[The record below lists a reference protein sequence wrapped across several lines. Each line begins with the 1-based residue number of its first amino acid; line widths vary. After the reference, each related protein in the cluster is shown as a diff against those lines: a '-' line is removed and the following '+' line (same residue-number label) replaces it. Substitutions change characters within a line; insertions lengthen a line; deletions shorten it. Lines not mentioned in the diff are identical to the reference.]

1 MLNFF
6 SHNIFLMKIHI
17 GIPARF
23 GSTRFPGKPLKDI
36 NGLSM
41 LEHCYRRAKLV
52 PNIESVFI
60 AAGDNLIGE
69 FCKNKDLNF
78 ILTDPKIQRPGI
90 RVQKAAETLNP
101 KKDDII
107 VVWQGDEPLIY
118 PEMVSK
124 AIKPLIDQPE
134 EIFVSN
140 MMAYATKEDRENPS
154 EIKVVIDNSSNALYM
169 SRAAIPSKYHEELS
183 CNSFKQVCIMPF
195 RWHFMKKFNYSL
207 EPSKLEQQE
216 SIEMLR
222 AIENN
227 YKVAMVLSK
236 YKTKSVDTQSD
247 LNEAILMMQN
257 DKVMLKY
264 C

>member
-1 MLNFF
+1 MYC
-6 SHNIFLMKIHI
+6 LMKIHI

-23 GSTRFPGKPLKDI
+23 GSTRFPGKPLKEI

-41 LEHCYRRAKLV
+41 LEHCYRRAKMV
-52 PNIESVFI
+52 PNIKSVFI
-60 AAGDNLIGE
+60 AAGDNLIAD
-69 FCKNKDLNF
+69 FCKNKNLNF

-90 RVQKAAETLNP
+90 RVQEAAETLQP
-101 KKDDII
+101 DDDDII

-124 AIKPLIDQPE
+124 AIKPLIDRPE

-140 MMAYATKEDRENPS
+140 MMAYASNEDRENPS
-154 EIKVVIDNSSNALYM
+154 EIKVVVDKNSNALYM
-169 SRAAIPSKYHEELS
+169 SRAAIPSKYHEELPTD
-183 CNSFKQVCIMPF
+183 SFKQVCIMPF
-195 RWHFMKKFNYSL
+195 RWHFMKRFNYEL
-207 EPSKLEQQE
+207 KPSKLEQQE

-236 YKTKSVDTQSD
+236 YKTKSVDTQED
-247 LNEAILMMQN
+247 LNDAIIMMKD
-257 DKVMLKY
+257 DKVMLNY